1 MAVTRTDK
9 EFQPIDALTRALEA
23 GYCLKMD
30 KRLADHLED
39 WMRQWEEL
47 CLLPEVDRP
56 VDFVFNDDRRE
67 VVLVPGKENQFR
79 LTAEVRNSSR
89 LHLYNEVATLNF
101 CGRKVKLTYWNILD
115 VDMGD
120 AIRGVI
126 LGMLTSDRG
135 TYTEIEKAISLL
147 TSGKMG

>member
-1 MAVTRTDK
+1 MAVTGTEK

-23 GYCLKMD
+23 GYGLKLD
-30 KRLADHLED
+30 KRLVEHLEN
-39 WMRQWEEL
+39 WIHQWEEF

-56 VDFVFNDDRRE
+56 VDFVFDRR
-67 VVLVPGKENQFR
+67 VVTLVPGKENQFR
-79 LTAEVRNSSR
+79 LTADVRNSSR

-101 CGRKVKLTYWNILD
+101 CGRNVKLTYWHILD

-120 AIRGVI
+120 FMRDVI

-135 TYTEIEKAISLL
+135 ADLAIDKFTDLR